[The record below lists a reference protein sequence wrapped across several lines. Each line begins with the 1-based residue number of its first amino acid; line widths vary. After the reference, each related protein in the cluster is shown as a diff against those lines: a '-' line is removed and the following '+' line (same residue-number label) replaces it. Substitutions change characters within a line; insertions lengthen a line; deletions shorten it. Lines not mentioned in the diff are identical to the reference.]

1 MEYMGIYLITVSIFR
16 TMTFTACQ
24 FDQPDMANEM
34 VNIRSVVLLIIPVKR
49 STMHHWPRS
58 LHLPSK
64 LDLHPLHKVR
74 RDLDMADVRWMP
86 HRPYIVLLQYA
97 SSVEIVDESS
107 VILERLVDVADLLH
121 EQWALDVCI
130 TRSAEAA
137 PQRLAR

>member
-1 MEYMGIYLITVSIFR
+1 MFDNRFNSSYYDIHCMSIR
-16 TMTFTACQ
+16 SARYGER
-24 FDQPDMANEM
+24 DGKY
-34 VNIRSVVLLIIPVKR
+34 NIRSVVLLIIPVKR

-86 HRPYIVLLQYA
+86 HGPYIVLLQYA

-107 VILERLVDVADLLH
+107 VILERLVDVVDLLH

-130 TRSAEAA
+130 TRSAEAT